1 MVPARAPA
9 TAPALPAATKNEL
22 SERLPPRQKDLCF
35 AGADDSPCRE
45 CERKQSSEALGYG
58 HTVEDRECCCSA
70 GASTGEG
77 KSGSGGARQQQA
89 EVGGGVVGGEVG
101 KRERERVEKARRP
114 AQGQQ
119 GSKIFIY
126 GKKPIKKNT
135 ANASERHHANT
146 QGQQGRKRVMR
157 NQRSI
162 STCLHRAF
170 SSRFVTWRAV

>member
-101 KRERERVEKARRP
+101 KRERESGKSTASSSGTAGE
-114 AQGQQ
+114 QN
-119 GSKIFIY
+119 IY
-126 GKKPIKKNT
+126 IWEETDKKNT

>member
-77 KSGSGGARQQQA
+77 KSGSGGARKQQA

-101 KRERERVEKARRP
+101 KRERESGKSTASSSGTAGE
-114 AQGQQ
+114 QN
-119 GSKIFIY
+119 IY
-126 GKKPIKKNT
+126 IWEEADKKNT

>member
-22 SERLPPRQKDLCF
+22 SERLSPRQKDLCF

-101 KRERERVEKARRP
+101 KRERESGKSTASSSGTAGE
-114 AQGQQ
+114 QN
-119 GSKIFIY
+119 IY
-126 GKKPIKKNT
+126 IWEEADKKKHGKR
-135 ANASERHHANT
+135 E
-146 QGQQGRKRVMR
+146 
-157 NQRSI
+157 
-162 STCLHRAF
+162 
-170 SSRFVTWRAV
+170 